1 MALPTSA
8 SPLHTCDV
16 DDVLRDLN
24 VNQVDGLTAV
34 EALRRLELY
43 GSNELK
49 GSGRLHLWKL
59 IAKNLFNPVNFV
71 LCAAVVLSA
80 VTGDVIEAVVVSAII
95 IVNTIM
101 SLLPE
106 YRSEKTLDA
115 LRKMSSPTA
124 SVLRDAVEL
133 SIPASNVV
141 VGDIVLLR
149 EGVRFILTFRL
160 FNSYARLPRIK
171 YLQTSACCRSF
182 SWRSTKRC

>member
-1 MALPTSA
+1 MMLSSLA

-16 DDVLRDLN
+16 DDVLKDLKA
-24 VNQVDGLTAV
+24 NQDDGLTAV

-43 GSNELK
+43 GPNELK
-49 GSGRLHLWKL
+49 GSGRLHFWKL
-59 IAKNLFNPVNFV
+59 LATNLFNPVNFV

-95 IVNTIM
+95 IINTIM

-115 LRKMSSPTA
+115 LRQMSSPTA
-124 SVLRDAVEL
+124 SVLRDAVEM

-149 EGVRFILTFRL
+149 EGVRIDFTVDA
-160 FNSYARLPRIK
+160 Y
-171 YLQTSACCRSF
+171 
-182 SWRSTKRC
+182 